1 MLRTILLL
9 TILNIGL
16 LFSKYYLVKIYYQ
29 TDEEF
34 NKILSLN
41 LDLESAKDFKNEI
54 EIIVNDFE
62 KDKIA
67 KSGLKYNI
75 LNEDYESF
83 LEKKILEQQEKII
96 ENIPLGFTFGSMGGF
111 YTLDEIYREFE
122 KLSNNYNHLVEID
135 TIGFSWEKNP
145 IIAYCF
151 GSSDTTK
158 PEVLLTAL
166 HHSREPATVTTIVYF
181 LQTLFSKAKEG
192 NQEALYLLNNR
203 RIWIIPVLNPDGY
216 LYNQKRYP
224 KGGGLWRKNRR
235 PINDSTFGVDL
246 NRNYGPFEFWN
257 ANNNGSS
264 TNPQNETYR
273 GPEPFSEPEIAALR
287 NFCFSRKF
295 SLALNYHTY
304 GGMLIYPYSA
314 LPYETPDSNW
324 FRNFGMYIQQLNS
337 YYFGTDKQ
345 TVGYPTRGSSDD
357 WFYTIDS
364 TKGKVFAFSPEASY
378 QFDGF
383 WPDKNRIIP
392 IAQENY
398 PILLNLLWSADV
410 NVVLA
415 DYFYD
420 FDTTRK
426 IGFLNLEF
434 QNLGI
439 NPSEDNLP
447 VQIRS
452 KDETFSFDTT
462 IYLTSLYPAS
472 KIHSEIRL
480 PIPNENFINGSN
492 VSFFVSVLQNGI
504 ERNDTI
510 GLTLYEYEIINLKD
524 SSFWDF
530 SNSNWGYELNS
541 ETQSLLLCDSPLRNY
556 KDSSENFLYLNKP
569 IQLNGINFQLEIQS
583 RWSIEPFYDFAK
595 IELSTTGGK
604 DWIPLRFKR
613 STIAS
618 GNQYGKQ
625 KLGEFGFAGYFPYW
639 NRQFANLKDYLGKD
653 IYLRL
658 SLLSDRAKNSS
669 GWDIKE
675 IQLRKYP
682 FVDFKNYINVE
693 NDTKYLI
700 LHINGSLKS
709 KIPLEKG
716 LVIENISIFDIL
728 GRAIFSK
735 KLTENEL
742 FLNLPNLPSGIF
754 FVIIK
759 SNKGYYF
766 EKVISN

>member
-16 LFSKYYLVKIYYQ
+16 LFSKYNLVKIYYQ

-83 LEKKILEQQEKII
+83 LEKKILEQQEKIN

-273 GPEPFSEPEIAALR
+273 GPEPFSEPEIVALR

-324 FRNFGMYIQQLNS
+324 FRNFGMYIQQFNS

-452 KDETFSFDTT
+452 KDETFPFDTT

-492 VSFFVSVLQNGI
+492 VSFLVSVLQDGI

-639 NRQFANLKDYLGKD
+639 NRQIANLKDYLGKD

-709 KIPLEKG
+709 KIPIEKG
-716 LVIENISIFDIL
+716 LVMENISIFDIL
-728 GRAIFSK
+728 GRTIFSK

-742 FLNLPNLPSGIF
+742 FLNLPSLPSGIF

>member
-83 LEKKILEQQEKII
+83 LEKKILEQQEKIN

-324 FRNFGMYIQQLNS
+324 FRNFGMYIQQFNS

-639 NRQFANLKDYLGKD
+639 NRQIANLKDYLGKD

-742 FLNLPNLPSGIF
+742 FLNLPSLPSGIF

>member
-324 FRNFGMYIQQLNS
+324 FRNFGMYIQQFNS

-492 VSFFVSVLQNGI
+492 VSFLVSVLQYGI

-639 NRQFANLKDYLGKD
+639 NRQIANLKDYLGKD

-742 FLNLPNLPSGIF
+742 FLNLPSLPSGIF

>member
-16 LFSKYYLVKIYYQ
+16 LFSKYNLVKIYYQ

-324 FRNFGMYIQQLNS
+324 FRNFGMFIQQFNS

-398 PILLNLLWSADV
+398 PIVLNLLWSADV

-452 KDETFSFDTT
+452 KDETFPFDTT

-492 VSFFVSVLQNGI
+492 VSFLVSVLQDGI

-510 GLTLYEYEIINLKD
+510 DLTLYEYEIINLKD

-639 NRQFANLKDYLGKD
+639 NRQIANLKDYLGKD

-709 KIPLEKG
+709 KIPIEKG
-716 LVIENISIFDIL
+716 LVMENISIFDIL
-728 GRAIFSK
+728 GRTIFSK

-742 FLNLPNLPSGIF
+742 FLNLPSLPSGIF

>member
-742 FLNLPNLPSGIF
+742 FLNLPSLPSGIF

>member
-83 LEKKILEQQEKII
+83 LEKKILEQQEKIN

-135 TIGFSWEKNP
+135 TIGFSWGKNP

-324 FRNFGMYIQQLNS
+324 FRNFGMYIQQFNS

-742 FLNLPNLPSGIF
+742 FLNLPSLPSGIF

>member
-16 LFSKYYLVKIYYQ
+16 LFSKYNLVKIYYQ

-83 LEKKILEQQEKII
+83 LEKKFLEQQEKIN

-324 FRNFGMYIQQLNS
+324 FRNFGMFIQQFNS

-452 KDETFSFDTT
+452 KDETFPFDTT

-492 VSFFVSVLQNGI
+492 VSFLVSVLQDGI

-510 GLTLYEYEIINLKD
+510 DLTLYEYEIINLKD

-530 SNSNWGYELNS
+530 SNSDWGYELNS

-639 NRQFANLKDYLGKD
+639 NRQIANLKDYLGKD

-709 KIPLEKG
+709 KIPIEKG
-716 LVIENISIFDIL
+716 LVMENISIFDIL
-728 GRAIFSK
+728 GRTIFSK

-742 FLNLPNLPSGIF
+742 FLNLPSLPSGIF